1 MHSSCPACDTPLRR
15 GARSCSCGWMAQGVS
30 KQSPLGYSQCDWEA
44 DGLRCRYP
52 GSMSTNLAC
61 TGPWYCQP
69 HYSCRDPLFGAQIV
83 QASMDYKHPTEDEI
97 VAETRRRQHA
107 YCASIGMLRKDG
119 ESPESYA
126 VRRKNWLRERFTKVF
141 KEAA

>member
-1 MHSSCPACDTPLRR
+1 MNSSCPSCDTPLRR

-30 KQSPLGYSQCDWEA
+30 KQSPLGYSQCDWES

-69 HYSCRDPLFGAQIV
+69 HYSCRDPIFGAQIV
-83 QASMDYKHPTEDEI
+83 QASLDYQHPTQEELD
-97 VAETRRRQHA
+97 AEARARAEAYCRSVGMLKRDGESSESYTRRR
-107 YCASIGMLRKDG
+107 K
-119 ESPESYA
+119 E
-126 VRRKNWLRERFTKVF
+126 WLRERFTKVF